1 MAEVPRPSDRRPIW
15 SDWIPFDLEVVI
27 SRVPM
32 HIGVFRTRVV
42 GADELI
48 FVGSATGK
56 QGLAEA
62 VRRRA
67 RDISHVSP
75 AEADRKYY
83 LCPEEKEVIAQGQK
97 LEVSFAAAAT
107 AAEAKLW
114 KAALIGQ
121 CKPRGNKQQPR
132 LYR

>member
-1 MAEVPRPSDRRPIW
+1 
-15 SDWIPFDLEVVI
+15 
-27 SRVPM
+27 M

-67 RDISHVSP
+67 RDISHVLP

-83 LCPEEKEVIAQGQK
+83 LCPEEKEVIAQG
-97 LEVSFAAAAT
+97 
-107 AAEAKLW
+107 
-114 KAALIGQ
+114 
-121 CKPRGNKQQPR
+121 
-132 LYR
+132 